1 MNYSLAERFV
11 SINGEG
17 QHAGKLAVFLRF
29 PGCNLHC
36 SYCDT
41 FWANEPDCKVEL
53 LAQEEILAYVKGT
66 GVHHVT
72 VTGGEPLIR
81 PHMAEL
87 LSSLSHLPDVE
98 VEVETNGSVDLSPFL
113 QAAPQVHFTMD
124 YKLPTSGMQAQMHLP
139 NLSLLRETDT
149 VKFVCGSIDDLTR
162 MNEIVDTYFRNSR
175 VSIYLSPVFGKITPA
190 DMVDFM
196 KNKAMTQ
203 VRLQLQLHK
212 FIWPPEQRGV

>member
-1 MNYSLAERFV
+1 MTYSLAERFV

-17 QHAGKLAVFLRF
+17 QHVGLLAVFLRF
-29 PGCNLHC
+29 PGCNLRC

-41 FWANEPDCKVEL
+41 QWANETDCTVESL
-53 LAQEEILAYVKGT
+53 SKEEILSYVAKT

-72 VTGGEPLIR
+72 VTGGEPLLQAGI
-81 PHMAEL
+81 AEL
-87 LSSLSHLPDVE
+87 LQSLSMLPHVQ

-113 QAAPQVHFTMD
+113 KAAPLVHYTMD
-124 YKLPTSGMQAQMHLP
+124 YKLPGSGMEPAMHRP
-139 NLSLLRETDT
+139 NLTQLRETDT
-149 VKFVCGSIDDLTR
+149 LKFVCGSASDLTR
-162 MNEIVDTYFRNSR
+162 MSEILDKYPLR
-175 VSIYLSPVFGKITPA
+175 VPIYLSPVFGQITPA

-196 KNKAMTQ
+196 KDTALSQ